1 MTIKASGSQLKFSEI
16 ANEFGDSGQNAGEI
30 SLGRYR
36 QHKLNNGN
44 MSNYP
49 VTIGS
54 VSFSELASGI
64 PTSGQIKAS
73 NFYSKKLTF
82 VVDYHSFSADR
93 DDSPAHV
100 DAEVRWKNGNN
111 FSVGNFK
118 DAPTAAGG
126 WDGGKKVVINYNR
139 TFGSVTN
146 NSRTVVALRT
156 GQHWPNQT
164 EMVIEVGPN
173 ARIFGAGGRGGHG
186 STGSGQG
193 GDARNGNSALGIDIS
208 TNSGGKS
215 CTINVRNGGYIQC
228 GFEGGGGGGGFYD
241 DPNKNDEDPVVSG
254 GGGGGGAG
262 RPAGVG
268 GNAGTNSNHAPQG
281 DGDAGTNAT
290 NTVRGLG
297 GSGKNGSQGSSRSG
311 DGGNGGQPGAGN
323 GGEPGD
329 SATQDPGSDNPK
341 KFSAG
346 GAVGLRG
353 AAIRKRVNNCNYT
366 LNIDSGGQ
374 VIGDGN
380 PANSAPTGVT

>member
-1 MTIKASGSQLKFSEI
+1 MTIKASGRDLKFSEI
-16 ANEFGDSGQNAGEI
+16 ASEFGNSGENSGEI
-30 SLGRYR
+30 SLGRYK

-54 VSFSELASGI
+54 VSFSELAPGI
-64 PTSGQIKAS
+64 PTTGEIKVS
-73 NFYSKKLTF
+73 DFYSKKLTF
-82 VVDYHSFSADR
+82 VVDYHSFAADR
-93 DDSPAHV
+93 DDSTAHV

-111 FSVGNFK
+111 FSVGNFR

-126 WDGGKKVVINYNR
+126 WAGGKKVVINYNR
-139 TFGSVTN
+139 RFGSVTN
-146 NSRTVVALRT
+146 NSTSVVALRT
-156 GQHWPNQT
+156 GQFWPNET

-173 ARIFGAGGRGGHG
+173 ARLFGAGGRGGHG
-186 STGSGQG
+186 SSGSGVG
-193 GDARNGNSALGIDIS
+193 GDARNGNSALGIDINTS
-208 TNSGGKS
+208 SGGKS

-241 DPNKNDEDPVVSG
+241 DPNKNDEDPTVSG

-262 RPAGVG
+262 RPSGVG
-268 GNAGTNSNHAPQG
+268 GNAGTGSEFGPN
-281 DGDAGTNAT
+281 GDAGTNAT
-290 NTVRGLG
+290 QTVRGLG

-311 DGGNGGQPGAGN
+311 DGGNGADPN
-323 GGEPGD
+323 NDSEDGD
-329 SATQDPGSDNPK
+329 TATQDPGSDHPK

-346 GAVGLRG
+346 GSKGLRG

-366 LNIDSGGQ
+366 LNIDSGGS

>member
-1 MTIKASGSQLKFSEI
+1 MTIKASGRDLRFSEI
-16 ANEFGDSGQNAGEI
+16 ASEFGNSGEKSGEI
-30 SLGRYR
+30 SLGRYK

-54 VSFSELASGI
+54 VSFSELAPGI
-64 PTSGQIKAS
+64 PTTGEIKVS
-73 NFYSKKLTF
+73 DFYSKKLTF
-82 VVDYHSFSADR
+82 VVDYHSFAADR
-93 DDSPAHV
+93 DDSTAHV

-111 FSVGNFK
+111 FCVGNFK

-139 TFGSVTN
+139 RFGSVTN
-146 NSRTVVALRT
+146 NTTSVVALRT
-156 GQHWPNQT
+156 GQFWPNET

-173 ARIFGAGGRGGHG
+173 ARLFGAGGRGGHG
-186 STGSGQG
+186 SSGSGVG
-193 GDARNGNSALGIDIS
+193 GNARNGNSALGIDINTS
-208 TNSGGKS
+208 SGGKS

-241 DPNKNDEDPVVSG
+241 DPNKNDEDPTVSG

-262 RPAGVG
+262 RPSGVG
-268 GNAGTNSNHAPQG
+268 GNAGTGSEFGPN
-281 DGDAGTNAT
+281 GDAGTNAT
-290 NTVRGLG
+290 QTVRGLG

-311 DGGNGGQPGAGN
+311 DGGNGADPN
-323 GGEPGD
+323 NNSEDGD
-329 SATQDPGSDNPK
+329 TATQDPGSDHPK

-346 GAVGLRG
+346 GSKGLRG

-366 LNIDSGGQ
+366 LNIDSGGS

>member
-1 MTIKASGSQLKFSEI
+1 MTIKASGRDLRFSEI
-16 ANEFGDSGQNAGEI
+16 ASEFGNSGEKSGEI
-30 SLGRYR
+30 SLGRYK

-54 VSFSELASGI
+54 VSFSELAPGI
-64 PTSGQIKAS
+64 PTTGEIKVS
-73 NFYSKKLTF
+73 DFYSKKLTF
-82 VVDYHSFSADR
+82 VVDYHSFAADR
-93 DDSPAHV
+93 DDSTAHV

-111 FSVGNFK
+111 FCVGNFK

-139 TFGSVTN
+139 RFGSVTN
-146 NSRTVVALRT
+146 NTTSVVALRT
-156 GQHWPNQT
+156 GQFWPNET

-173 ARIFGAGGRGGHG
+173 ARLFGAGGRGGHG
-186 STGSGQG
+186 SSGSGVG
-193 GDARNGNSALGIDIS
+193 GNARNGNSALGIDINTS
-208 TNSGGKS
+208 SGGKS

-241 DPNKNDEDPVVSG
+241 DPNKNDEDPTVSG

-262 RPAGVG
+262 RPSGVG
-268 GNAGTNSNHAPQG
+268 GNAGTGSEFGPN
-281 DGDAGTNAT
+281 GDAGTNAT
-290 NTVRGLG
+290 QTVRGLG

-311 DGGNGGQPGAGN
+311 DGGNGADPNNNSEN
-323 GGEPGD
+323 GD
-329 SATQDPGSDNPK
+329 TATQDPGSDHPK

-346 GAVGLRG
+346 GSKGLRG

-366 LNIDSGGQ
+366 LNIDSGGE

-380 PANSAPTGVT
+380 PANSAPTGVN

>member
-1 MTIKASGSQLKFSEI
+1 MTIKASGTQLRFSEI
-16 ANEFGDSGQNAGEI
+16 ANEFGNSGQNSGEI
-30 SLGRYR
+30 SLGSYK

-44 MSNYP
+44 LSGYP

-54 VSFSELASGI
+54 VSFSELAPGI
-64 PTSGQIKAS
+64 PTSGEIKVS
-73 NFYSKKLTF
+73 QFYSKKLTF

-111 FSVGNFK
+111 FCVGNFR

-139 TFGSVTN
+139 RFGSVTN
-146 NSRTVVALRT
+146 NTRSVVALRT
-156 GQHWPNQT
+156 GQFWPNQT

-173 ARIFGAGGRGGHG
+173 ARLFGAGGRGGHG
-186 STGSGQG
+186 STGSGKG
-193 GDARNGNSALGIDIS
+193 GNARNGNSALGIDIS

-215 CTINVRNGGYIQC
+215 CRINVRNGGYIQC

-241 DPNKNDEDPVVSG
+241 DPNKSSQDPVISG

-268 GNAGTNSNHAPQG
+268 GNAGTGSQHGPN
-281 DGDAGTNAT
+281 GDAGTNAT

-311 DGGNGGQPGAGN
+311 DGGNGAQSGADSEN
-323 GGEPGD
+323 GD
-329 SATQDPGSDNPK
+329 NATQGSSDNPK
-341 KFSAG
+341 TFSAG
-346 GAVGLRG
+346 GDKGLRG
-353 AAIRKRVNNCNYT
+353 AAIRKRDASCGYT
-366 LNIDSGGQ
+366 LSIDSGGQ

-380 PANSAPTGVT
+380 PANSAPTGVN